1 MTKVK
6 SGIIFLL
13 IFLLNGAVRADHR
26 QHLFEQGNQA
36 YQKKDYA
43 GAVKYYGEILQTG
56 YENADLYYNLGNS
69 YYKMGQIA
77 KAILNYEKALRLRP
91 NDEDIRFNLQIA
103 NLSVMDKIP
112 RLPELFYVTYFN
124 RFRSL
129 FSLRALTIITL
140 LLYFLFFTFL
150 IFWRLAK
157 KRKLRLLSRAV
168 SLSLLL
174 LLVVFSY
181 TFVSKIRYLQRNVDA
196 IVMSPQV
203 DVRSAP
209 SEDGTEIF
217 TIHEGLKVKITN
229 TSGGWYEIR
238 LPDGK
243 EGWLQVKD
251 VEVI

>member
-1 MTKVK
+1 MIKMKLSVIL
-6 SGIIFLL
+6 SL
-13 IFLLNGAVRADHR
+13 IFLLGSVAYGDHQ

-36 YQKKDYA
+36 YQNKEYA
-43 GAVKYYGEILQTG
+43 GAVKYYEEILQTG

-69 YYKMGQIA
+69 YYKIGRIA
-77 KAILNYEKALRLRP
+77 KAILNYERALRLRP
-91 NDEDIRFNLQIA
+91 DDEDIQFNLQIA
-103 NLSVMDKIP
+103 NLSVTDKIP

-124 RFRSL
+124 QFHSV
-129 FSLRALTIITL
+129 FGLRVLTIITL
-140 LLYFLFFTFL
+140 SLYFLSLTFL
-150 IFWRLAK
+150 IFWLLAK
-157 KRKLRLLSRAV
+157 KRKLRLMFRAV

-174 LLVVFSY
+174 LLVVFSF
-181 TFVSKIRYLQRNVDA
+181 TFIAKIRHLQRNVDA
-196 IVMSPQV
+196 VVMSPRV

-229 TSGGWYEIR
+229 TSTGWYEIR